1 MIEQAE
7 KRKKHV
13 LRLCLSDTTENLG
26 MCVRGWGV
34 ERDGA
39 KAGRWEEEEVWVLLD
54 GEQLFPLI
62 LFRISLGNTSVTYR
76 QNW

>member
-1 MIEQAE
+1 
-7 KRKKHV
+7 
-13 LRLCLSDTTENLG
+13 

-39 KAGRWEEEEVWVLLD
+39 KAGRWEEQEVWVLLD

-62 LFRISLGNTSVTYR
+62 FFRISLGDTSVTYR